1 MAITKKKGDCM
12 RKNFPVDEEVHNSV
26 VAHLSHIESK
36 GGGLPSI
43 TSWVKAAVLEKIAR
57 DKQQMEREDA

>member
-1 MAITKKKGDCM
+1 M

-26 VAHLSHIESK
+26 VAHLSHVESK

-43 TSWVKAAVLEKIAR
+43 TSWVKAACLEKIAR
-57 DKQQMEREDA
+57 DTQKMERANG

>member
-1 MAITKKKGDCM
+1 M

-26 VAHLSHIESK
+26 VAHLSDIESK

-43 TSWVKAAVLEKIAR
+43 TSWVKAAVLEKIAS
-57 DKQQMEREDA
+57 DKQKMERANG